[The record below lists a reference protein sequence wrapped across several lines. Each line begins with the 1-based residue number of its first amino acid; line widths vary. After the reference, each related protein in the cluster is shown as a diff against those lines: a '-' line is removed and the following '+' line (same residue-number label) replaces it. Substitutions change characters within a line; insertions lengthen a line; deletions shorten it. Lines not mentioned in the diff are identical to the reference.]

1 MASLDGFIVLVAV
14 PAIQADLHV
23 TGAAIQL
30 IVVGHGLT
38 YAIGLITGRL
48 VQGIGSALMYPQIF
62 AMIWRGR
69 VVRAAGRRTSAA
81 NAAFG
86 SAIKADSLWDRS
98 GMRLSGQQL
107 RISRLRVCIPLSRL
121 AIVGGG
127 AGRRHV

>member
-48 VQGIGSALMYPQIF
+48 VQGIGSALMYP
-62 AMIWRGR
+62 ADLRDDMARSG
-69 VVRAAGRRTSAA
+69 RTSRRPP
-81 NAAFG
+81 N
-86 SAIKADSLWDRS
+86 
-98 GMRLSGQQL
+98 L
-107 RISRLRVCIPLSRL
+107 RR
-121 AIVGGG
+121 
-127 AGRRHV
+127 